1 MYCVFIEIQFQ
12 YINKEWKFFFKFL
25 FIYFLGLF
33 SLLYMVYEIEC
44 DKIGNGEFL
53 LLEMM
58 LKVINIFKRNKDKG
72 FFLLVEGKDYS

>member
-1 MYCVFIEIQFQ
+1 MCLLKFSFSILIKSGKFI
-12 YINKEWKFFFKFL
+12 FKFL

-72 FFLLVEGKDYS
+72 FFLLVEGNDCS